1 MHMAKQG
8 DQVSVTYV
16 GTFDDGTVF
25 DSSEQHGG
33 EPLTFVVGSGQII
46 LGFDAAVLDMEIG
59 DVKDVT
65 IEPADAYGEYNPELL
80 QTERIEDVP
89 DGAELAK
96 HVGQTLYFQNGGEF
110 IQAHIVSAEDGNIT
124 VDFNHP
130 MAGKRLNFQIT
141 LLEVQ
146 EHPGYGQS
154 IPTPGEPP
162 APGQS
167 A

>member
-1 MHMAKQG
+1 MAKQG

-25 DSSEQHGG
+25 DSSEKHGG
-33 EPLTFVVGSGQII
+33 DPLTFIVGGGQII
-46 LGFDAAVLDMEIG
+46 AGFDAAVRDMEVG
-59 DVKDVT
+59 EVKDVA
-65 IEPADAYGEYNPELL
+65 IEPADAYGEYDPELL

-141 LLEVQ
+141 LVEVK
-146 EHPGYGQS
+146 EAPDFGHGQP
-154 IPTPGEPP
+154 IPAPGEPS
-162 APGQS
+162 APGTS